1 MQIFTLKTIVLTA
14 VCVLGTAT
22 AQNIYRC
29 ADSYSHTPCP
39 GGVLV
44 DVADKRSSAQKTQA
58 DAATNRDA
66 QSAEAMEKAR
76 LQQEQ
81 RDLAAN
87 TPLAKPPGTDKTVI
101 ARTSQAKKN
110 KKKKV
115 PAYFTGQIA
124 GEKKNKK
131 TQQKHPVKKAA
142 SQS

>member
-14 VCVLGTAT
+14 VCVLSTAA

-29 ADSYSHTPCP
+29 ADSYSQTPCP
-39 GGVLV
+39 GGILV
-44 DVADKRSSAQKTQA
+44 DVADKRTSAQKAQA

-66 QSAEAMEKAR
+66 QSADAMEKAR

-87 TPLAKPPGTDKTVI
+87 TPLAKPPATDKTVK
-101 ARTSQAKKN
+101 ARTSQAKK

-115 PAYFTGQIA
+115 PAYFTGQLA

-131 TQQKHPVKKAA
+131 TQKKHPVKKAA

>member
-44 DVADKRSSAQKTQA
+44 DVADKRSSAQKAQA

-66 QSAEAMEKAR
+66 RSAEAMEKTR

-81 RDLAAN
+81 KDRAAN
-87 TPLAKPPGTDKTVI
+87 TPLAKPPGTDKTVN
-101 ARTSQAKKN
+101 ARTSQAKK

-124 GEKKNKK
+124 GAKKNKK
-131 TQQKHPVKKAA
+131 TQQKHPVEKAA